1 MNTIKY
7 INYNT
12 LKQPQAIILTKN
24 GEKIVLERLKT
35 VKYYD
40 KASKCYRYFP
50 ITYKINNN
58 YYA

>member
-7 INYNT
+7 TNFNT
-12 LKQPQAIILTKN
+12 LKQPQTVILTKN
-24 GEKIVLERLKT
+24 NKKIVLDKIKN

-40 KASKCYRYFP
+40 KASKCYRHFP

-58 YYA
+58 HYA